1 MTELEKMQ
9 VALFTV
15 IRNSKVLPVGILK
28 EKSMKEIN
36 KMSYATMQEC
46 IKMIDFDLAMKS
58 YQEGK
63 QLCEE
68 KENDT

>member
-9 VALFTV
+9 VALFVV
-15 IRNSKVLPVGILK
+15 IRNSKVFPVGIAK
-28 EKSMKEIN
+28 RKSLQEIN
-36 KMSYATMQEC
+36 KMSYKTMQEG

-63 QLCEE
+63 KLCEE
-68 KENDT
+68 EEE

>member
-9 VALFTV
+9 VALFVV
-15 IRNSKVLPVGILK
+15 IRNSKVFPVGIAK
-28 EKSMKEIN
+28 RKSLQEIN
-36 KMSYATMQEC
+36 KMSYETMQEC

-63 QLCEE
+63 QLFEAN
-68 KENDT
+68 ENDT